1 MHTFPGCFRH
11 LHILPRGRMSQI
23 HYPGQ
28 VRGVTVNMAADN
40 PPVIS
45 GEQVSVDPDGILS
58 TRTYGLPRNLVFRH
72 QKSDRN
78 TRALPLTLHSV
89 NRVNCNIPCWEIQE
103 GMLALYGK
111 NNRLRIRMEKAII
124 RRTGMRMWS
133 GKELVRLW
141 VEKFSNWKQNGF
153 AQKGR

>member
-1 MHTFPGCFRH
+1 M
-11 LHILPRGRMSQI
+11 
-23 HYPGQ
+23 
-28 VRGVTVNMAADN
+28 
-40 PPVIS
+40 
-45 GEQVSVDPDGILS
+45 
-58 TRTYGLPRNLVFRH
+58 
-72 QKSDRN
+72 
-78 TRALPLTLHSV
+78 
-89 NRVNCNIPCWEIQE
+89 QE
-103 GMLALYGK
+103 GMLALYRK